1 MWYSFFAYNCGKF
14 RELIVMAKVIQTKK
28 RIVTSYNN
36 LSTELQ
42 EELKKKYPLGFT
54 DVMMR
59 IDKPQGDFFYA
70 VPFETEEISYLV
82 KIDVKI
88 DDNVDDDNDND
99 YYDDDEIKGAEDIAD
114 NDSDDDE

>member
-1 MWYSFFAYNCGKF
+1 
-14 RELIVMAKVIQTKK
+14 MAKVLQTKK
-28 RIVTSYNN
+28 RIVTSFHN
-36 LSTELQ
+36 LSIELQ

-88 DDNVDDDNDND
+88 DENVDDDNDND
-99 YYDDDEIKGAEDIAD
+99 YYDEDEIKGAEDIAD
-114 NDSDDDE
+114 SDSDDDE